1 MPRLE
6 LSMNCKKALT
16 VHLGEPAG
24 REVAD
29 LLQRM
34 AERIERL
41 ERSKVDVMPVVS
53 DRATAFAKRDR
64 LRKGA

>member
-6 LSMNCKKALT
+6 LSMNCKKAMT
-16 VHLGEPAG
+16 VHLGDAAG

-41 ERSKVDVMPVVS
+41 ERSKVDVMPIVS
-53 DRATAFAKRDR
+53 GDTAFAKYERR
-64 LRKGA
+64 RKGA